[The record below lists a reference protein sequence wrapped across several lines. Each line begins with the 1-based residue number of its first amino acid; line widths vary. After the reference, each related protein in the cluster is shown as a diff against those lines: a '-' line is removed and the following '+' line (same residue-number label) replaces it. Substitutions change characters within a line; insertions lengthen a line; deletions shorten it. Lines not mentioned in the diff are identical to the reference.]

1 MDNKKKNANRIQ
13 TTVLLKTQC
22 EKITVLVVENK
33 TVQVVYVNLFG
44 IKKRKKKMAFR
55 KSRKPIIVVF
65 KMYDVLYALPVA
77 VERHVDSKERR
88 CRK

>member
-1 MDNKKKNANRIQ
+1 
-13 TTVLLKTQC
+13 LKTQS
-22 EKITVLVVENK
+22 EKISVLVVENK

-44 IKKRKKKMAFR
+44 IKKNKKKMAFR

-65 KMYDVLYALPVA
+65 KMYDVLYALPAAA
-77 VERHVDSKERR
+77 VERHVDSEERR